1 MHFSPLPKFALAI
14 VGLFLAVAGL
24 VPLPY
29 AVLQPGAGT
38 DVLAKMITVKGATT
52 FPTNGKLLLLTV
64 LATSPNS
71 PIFGANVLYSWAK
84 GDSIV
89 LPRNVVYPPQQT
101 SKEINA
107 VNKAEMD
114 GSQTAAAVAAFG
126 YLASVGTPVDSK
138 KVHVS
143 FSLKDTGGPSGGL
156 IFTLGIVAKLSPSDF
171 LAGRTIA
178 GTGTIDANGQVGP
191 IGGIDEKLIAAKRSG
206 ATVFLAPTTNCADVH
221 HIPSGLTVY
230 SVATLEEAI
239 SVLKKASTAVP
250 HCTWQRNR

>member
-1 MHFSPLPKFALAI
+1 MRFSPLPRFALVI
-14 VGLFLAVAGL
+14 VGAFLTLAGL

-52 FPTNGKLLLLTV
+52 YPTKGKLLLLTV

-89 LPRNVVYPPQQT
+89 LPRSVVYPAQQT

-114 GSQTAAAVAAFG
+114 GSQTAAASAAFG
-126 YLASVGTPVDSK
+126 YLSGVGTLIDPK
-138 KVHVS
+138 KVNVS
-143 FSLKDTGGPSGGL
+143 FFHWGS
-156 IFTLGIVAKLSPSDF
+156 
-171 LAGRTIA
+171 
-178 GTGTIDANGQVGP
+178 
-191 IGGIDEKLIAAKRSG
+191 
-206 ATVFLAPTTNCADVH
+206 
-221 HIPSGLTVY
+221 
-230 SVATLEEAI
+230 
-239 SVLKKASTAVP
+239 
-250 HCTWQRNR
+250 WQSSRR